1 MRFLLHPTRA
11 LRRHGFAGAVLLAP
25 SMAFGAVLLG
35 SPARLPVDGAP
46 LAVVAADIDADG
58 DLDVVT
64 ANESGGDGPSLSV
77 LLGFGDGSFAPEERL
92 NLDPR
97 RYLVQALAAADFDG
111 DDQVDLGVA
120 VDDIS
125 TFPPQAAVLLYK
137 RTGTRQFGRPVRLPI
152 DGLAPRCLVAADA
165 DGDEHIDL
173 LACVARASDGSGAIA
188 RLRGNGAGEFVAATT
203 LAAGFVPSAVEVVDL
218 DRDGRVDLVVTDAA
232 EPQVHVLYGNQA
244 GFDAAQHLPVG
255 AIASAVRVV
264 RDSDLPRL
272 AVASAN
278 SREIEVLSQRQPR
291 DFQSTGVSRVDDAPV
306 AAIAADI
313 DGDGADELVA
323 VSHEPA
329 RIAVYEV
336 SADGCVRRQRLTAA
350 NLPIQL
356 ATADFNADG
365 RVDIAVAALG
375 ADAAEVYLNGI
386 SPVATPTATSAA
398 GNTATVPTP
407 TPTGASQATAT
418 VPAAPSAT
426 VKATATPTRPPG
438 ASATPT
444 SVVALPTA
452 TATST
457 PAPQPGDANCDGRI
471 DSADVS
477 ELVWQMFRPY
487 CAGADVNGDGMM
499 SAADIILLME
509 LLEPAP

>member
-1 MRFLLHPTRA
+1 MRFFLHPTRA
-11 LRRHGFAGAVLLAP
+11 LRRSGLAGAVLLAP
-25 SMAFGAVLLG
+25 SMALGAVLLG

-46 LAVVAADIDADG
+46 LAVVAADIDDDG

-77 LLGFGDGSFAPEERL
+77 LLGLGNGSFAPEERL

-111 DDQVDLGVA
+111 DDQDDLAVA
-120 VDDIS
+120 VDDIG
-125 TFPPQAAVLLYK
+125 TFPPQAAVLVYTN
-137 RTGTRQFGRPVRLPI
+137 TGTRQFGRPLRLPVE
-152 DGLAPRCLVAADA
+152 GLAPRCLVAADV
-165 DGDEHIDL
+165 DGDEHVDL
-173 LACVARASDGSGAIA
+173 LTCVTRAGDGSGAVT
-188 RLRGNGAGEFVAATT
+188 RLLGDGEGAFAAAAN
-203 LAAGFVPSAVEVVDL
+203 LAAGFVPSAVEVADL

-232 EPQVHVLYGNQA
+232 EPQVHVLYGNQG
-244 GFDAAQHLPVG
+244 GFEPAQHLPVG

-264 RDSDLPRL
+264 TDVDQLRL
-272 AVASAN
+272 VVASAS
-278 SREIEVLSQRQPR
+278 SREMQVLSQRQPR

-306 AAIAADI
+306 AAIAADV
-313 DGDGADELVA
+313 DGDGDDELVA
-323 VSHEPA
+323 VSAEPA

-336 SADGCVRRQRLTAA
+336 SAGGCVRRQRLTAA
-350 NLPIQL
+350 SLPTQL
-356 ATADFNADG
+356 ETADFNGDG
-365 RVDIAVAALG
+365 RIDIAVAALG

-398 GNTATVPTP
+398 ANTATAATP

-418 VPAAPSAT
+418 VPAASTAT
-426 VKATATPTRPPG
+426 AKATATPTRRPQ
-438 ASATPT
+438 ATATPT

-457 PAPQPGDANCDGRI
+457 PAPQPGDANCDGRV
-471 DSADVS
+471 DSTDVS

-509 LLEPAP
+509 MLEPAP